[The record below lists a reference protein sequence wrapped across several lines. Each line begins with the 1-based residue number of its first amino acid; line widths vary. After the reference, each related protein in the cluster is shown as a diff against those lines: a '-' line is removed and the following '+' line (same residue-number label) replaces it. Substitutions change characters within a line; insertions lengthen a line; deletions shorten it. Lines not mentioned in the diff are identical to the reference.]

1 MFETIRATVCLSI
14 CLPVSVYVSV
24 SARRPTPRRAAAE
37 CPDSVSHPKRRPSHK
52 RRSKRPPTPRG
63 DLALLHLLG
72 PPGSSAESPHGGRKT
87 KVPRTWP
94 ASSGE
99 RTAKETGVQ
108 TGTGRR
114 YRRGRISLDLL
125 KKQEQGT
132 KRFHPE
138 GGFTHMVKNKSP

>member
-72 PPGSSAESPHGGRKT
+72 PPGLRQNLHRRPEDQG
-87 KVPRTWP
+87 
-94 ASSGE
+94 ASHLASELRE